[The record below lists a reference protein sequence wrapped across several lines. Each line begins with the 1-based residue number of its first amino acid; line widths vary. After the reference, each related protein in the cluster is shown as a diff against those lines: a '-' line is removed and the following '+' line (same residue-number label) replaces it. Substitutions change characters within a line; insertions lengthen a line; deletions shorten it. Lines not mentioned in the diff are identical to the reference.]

1 MVFRFLLKEN
11 QESQTMESNQKPHYL
26 NPNFMQHPDE
36 RIRIIERIAIS
47 AIEKHTERIENI
59 TGRPLYF
66 VWSIVNEDGTS
77 EEQRFDADVV
87 VTTYFMLPV
96 FLLLDSQY
104 VFRKIFSP
112 SAVYPFKFSMTNQT
126 ISACEVELQSL
137 EYFNIM
143 PAILDYLIEKFL
155 YDSLTEAFSLPHP
168 PHGNEDVLYMDDDWK
183 KALRMGTI
191 NMNSIDISL
200 NKKIREYEDVIN
212 GKKTSIQVMKAQ
224 GYITDFIRRAQS

>member
-1 MVFRFLLKEN
+1 
-11 QESQTMESNQKPHYL
+11 
-26 NPNFMQHPDE
+26 
-36 RIRIIERIAIS
+36 
-47 AIEKHTERIENI
+47 
-59 TGRPLYF
+59 
-66 VWSIVNEDGTS
+66 
-77 EEQRFDADVV
+77 
-87 VTTYFMLPV
+87 
-96 FLLLDSQY
+96 
-104 VFRKIFSP
+104 
-112 SAVYPFKFSMTNQT
+112 MTNQT